1 MEKDFPEA
9 AAMLAYMSLDAD
21 ALSSMAF
28 EVAVNKKD
36 VEIFAAE
43 WIAAN
48 DKRVLGWFAK

>member
-1 MEKDFPEA
+1 
-9 AAMLAYMSLDAD
+9 MLANMSLDAD

-36 VEIFAAE
+36 VEVFAAE

-48 DKRVLGWFAK
+48 DERVLSWFAK